1 MAVTISLLLAP
12 LLMVAHDRLIT
23 RWLDRTSTPEYD
35 VIDGPGN
42 PVIIAGFGRVG
53 QIVSRVLRM
62 CGIPFTALEVNYQQV
77 DFVRRF
83 GSKIYFGDATRLDL
97 LLSAKT
103 GKAKLFVLAIDDVEA
118 SLKTAALVR
127 QHFPDL
133 PILARAR
140 NRTHY
145 FQLRDLGIKMIY
157 RETFLTSIAVAQQ
170 ALLNLGFTAAAAER
184 AVTLF
189 RQHDEELIEIQHA
202 VHHDEAQLIQ
212 NVQLATEQLKSLFEA
227 DTVNLLQPGFGAALN
242 RAGNMILTEACS
254 I

>member
-1 MAVTISLLLAP
+1 
-12 LLMVAHDRLIT
+12 
-23 RWLDRTSTPEYD
+23 
-35 VIDGPGN
+35 
-42 PVIIAGFGRVG
+42 
-53 QIVSRVLRM
+53 M

-103 GKAKLFVLAIDDVEA
+103 GQASLFVLAIDDVEA

-140 NRTHY
+140 NRTHF

-157 RETFLTSIAVAQQ
+157 RETLLSSIAIAQQ
-170 ALLNLGFTAAAAER
+170 ALLNLGFSAVAAGRAAA
-184 AVTLF
+184 LF
-189 RQHDEELIEIQHA
+189 RKHDEELIEVQHA

-212 NVQLATEQLKSLFEA
+212 NSQLATEQLKSLFEA
-227 DTVNLLQPGFGAALN
+227 DSANLLSQNPVADK
-242 RAGNMILTEACS
+242 TKP
-254 I
+254 